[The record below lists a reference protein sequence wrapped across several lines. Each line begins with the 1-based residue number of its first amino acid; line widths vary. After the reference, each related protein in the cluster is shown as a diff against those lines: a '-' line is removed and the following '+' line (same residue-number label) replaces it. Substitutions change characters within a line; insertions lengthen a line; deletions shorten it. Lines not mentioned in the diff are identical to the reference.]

1 MQPLI
6 LSQAQQRR
14 LERLAR
20 LAGRPPSAMIRF
32 VLRDGFAYTEEAVK
46 RAEAGIADA
55 TQGRTIPHS
64 RVSREMR
71 AMIAGYG
78 RKRQKA
84 A

>member
-1 MQPLI
+1 MQSLI
-6 LSQAQQRR
+6 LSQAQRRR

-20 LAGRPPSAMIRF
+20 LAGRPPSAMFRF

-46 RAEAGIADA
+46 RAHAGIADA
-55 TQGRTIPHS
+55 KRGRTIPHF
-64 RVSREMR
+64 RVAQEMR